1 MRAVCV
7 CPEIRPNH
15 YKVAF
20 GQLLTALF
28 LDGRQKAIIQSDD
41 LPVEKKASPPHPPFI
56 AFLFPFSSTT
66 SGLKLRSAN
75 ERRIKRSLFSP
86 PPLLLHI
93 KKISPHR
100 EPFVAG
106 FHRPPP
112 IPSLRSQFFSVHGA
126 KARVEA
132 EQKSIYGPSAHHLL
146 VSSVI
151 KQVKSWIGKNRGAGR
166 GAGNYLGKFPDE
178 TEGWVSVTPDLL
190 HVRAG
195 WPD

>member
-1 MRAVCV
+1 MADKRLSNRAMTFQW
-7 CPEIRPNH
+7 RS
-15 YKVAF
+15 K
-20 GQLLTALF
+20 T
-28 LDGRQKAIIQSDD
+28 
-41 LPVEKKASPPHPPFI
+41 PPPPPPLFI
-56 AFLFPFSSTT
+56 AFLFPFSSKT

-93 KKISPHR
+93 KKKFPTPWAFCCR
-100 EPFVAG
+100 F
-106 FHRPPP
+106 PPP
-112 IPSLRSQFFSVHGA
+112 SPLHWSLNSFSVHGA

-151 KQVKSWIGKNRGAGR
+151 KQVKSWVGKNRGAGR
-166 GAGNYLGKFPDE
+166 GAGNYLGKFPDG
-178 TEGWVSVTPDLL
+178 TKGWVSVTPDLL
-190 HVRAG
+190 HARAG